1 MTKSPKRRAAVT
13 HAWFGGFALLA
24 LAATAATAQPP
35 GAPLVAA
42 ATSTATATASASS
55 TTVGPNLFGTVTLPV
70 RADRFMDRWRHANT
84 ETTISPA
91 LDKLLAPARNL
102 SAMQQ
107 IAFVQTMASRIPWR
121 SDATQYGAHD
131 YWATAT
137 ETLANG
143 YGDDEDLAIVK
154 LQALKAL
161 GFAAEDLYLM
171 FGQDAVSGPISVL
184 VVRTGNRFLVLNER
198 GGLPVAP
205 EARTGFAPIMTFGVN
220 MAWLHGRRVA
230 GTAIGAGGK

>member
-1 MTKSPKRRAAVT
+1 MTNSPKRRAAVIHT
-13 HAWFGGFALLA
+13 WFGGLALLA
-24 LAATAATAQPP
+24 LAAPAAAAQPV
-35 GAPLVAA
+35 GARFVAA
-42 ATSTATATASASS
+42 AASSATANARASGTS
-55 TTVGPNLFGTVTLPV
+55 VGPNLFGTVTLPV
-70 RADRFMDRWRHANT
+70 RAERFMDRWRHANT
-84 ETTISPA
+84 ETTISPT
-91 LDKLLAPARNL
+91 LDKLLAPARKL

-107 IAFVQTMASRIPWR
+107 LAFVQTMASRIPWR

-143 YGDDEDLAIVK
+143 YGDDEDLAILK

-161 GFAAEDLYLM
+161 GFAAQDLYLM
-171 FGQDAVSGPISVL
+171 LGHDAVSGPISVL

-205 EARTGFAPIMTFGVN
+205 EARTGFAPIMTFGVD

-230 GTAIGAGGK
+230 GTAIAAGGK

>member
-13 HAWFGGFALLA
+13 HAWFGGIALLA
-24 LAATAATAQPP
+24 LATTPATAQPL
-35 GAPLVAA
+35 GARFVAA
-42 ATSTATATASASS
+42 AASTATARASASRTS
-55 TTVGPNLFGTVTLPV
+55 VGPNLFGTVTLPV

-91 LDKLLAPARNL
+91 LKTLLAPARHL

-137 ETLANG
+137 ETLAKG

-161 GFAAEDLYLM
+161 GFAAQDLYLM
-171 FGQDAVSGPISVL
+171 LGHDAVSGPISVL